1 MDETHTDSGAD
12 EIILVFETSSARETK
27 AWGRRL
33 GSILEGGE
41 LLGFTGELGA
51 GKTCFIKGLARGLNL
66 REEDILS
73 PTFTMI
79 QEHHGRLPLYHID
92 LYRLEEVGLDDM
104 GLRVSSFFSRNRGGG
119 MVRRAFGGK
128 ALRWEVLSVR
138 IEYADTNTRRLEFRA
153 TGSRHASI
161 VAKLKNRFHRTGDE
175 ASAHRPRFVLAAA
188 YLRRGPSGLHRCFQ
202 S

>member
-1 MDETHTDSGAD
+1 MATL
-12 EIILVFETSSARETK
+12 ILHSSSSRETK

-33 GSILEGGE
+33 ALTLQGGE
-41 LLGFTGELGA
+41 LIGFSGELGV

-104 GLRVSSFFSRNRGGG
+104 GLREGTE
-119 MVRRAFGGK
+119 
-128 ALRWEVLSVR
+128 LEVLSVR

-161 VAKLKNRFHRTGDE
+161 VAKLKNRF
-175 ASAHRPRFVLAAA
+175 A
-188 YLRRGPSGLHRCFQ
+188 
-202 S
+202 

>member
-1 MDETHTDSGAD
+1 MNEALTDSGAD
-12 EIILVFETSSARETK
+12 EIILVVQTNSARETK

-33 GSILEGGE
+33 ASLLEGGE

-92 LYRLEEVGLDDM
+92 LYRLEAPVLDDL
-104 GLRVSSFFSRNRGGG
+104 GLREYLFSSAVSAVEWFER
-119 MVRRAFGGK
+119 
-128 ALRWEVLSVR
+128 LREAPELEFLSVR
-138 IEYADTNTRRLEFRA
+138 IEYAGASTRRLEFRA
-153 TGSRHASI
+153 SGERHAALIS
-161 VAKLKNRFHRTGDE
+161 KLKNRF
-175 ASAHRPRFVLAAA
+175 A
-188 YLRRGPSGLHRCFQ
+188 
-202 S
+202 